1 MTMDHQILEQNYT
14 FLTMPM
20 VAASNTLLGN
30 PISADYDADSDTVFI
45 AERANG
51 GGRVLAFEDTSA
63 GGNLFPRVS
72 IELSGASSVYF
83 NSQD

>member
-1 MTMDHQILEQNYT
+1 MKLNFSNY
-14 FLTMPM
+14 PQHI
-20 VAASNTLLGN
+20 
-30 PISADYDADSDTVFI
+30 PIYFCNDDEDDSVSADYDADSDTVFI